1 MYLEKWIPEVLG
13 EQIFPGP
20 VLIERSHRVGTINK
34 EVDKQIIVLPRVV
47 VKKFL
52 NYADKVR
59 VMKAAGENTSR

>member
-1 MYLEKWIPEVLG
+1 M
-13 EQIFPGP
+13 
-20 VLIERSHRVGTINK
+20 LIERSHRVGTINK

-47 VKKFL
+47 LKKFL